1 MAGELHN
8 LSANELIELYR
19 SMKASPVDA
28 AKSVLQQIDKLQP
41 TYNAFCVI
49 DQERTLEDAR
59 ASEDRWNK
67 GEPIGLVDGIPT
79 TIKDLMLS
87 KGWPTLR
94 GSKTV
99 ERAQVWNEDAPIVA
113 RMRSHGAVFVGK
125 TTTPEFGWK
134 GVTDSPL
141 PGSTKNPWDPQKT
154 PGGSSGGAA
163 VAAALGMGTLNIGS
177 DGGGSIRMPAGFC
190 GIYGIK
196 PTFGVVPAY
205 PQSSMG
211 SLSHHGPMTRTVA
224 DAALMVTVISQPDPR
239 DWYAGPFREIN
250 YHHDLCKGI
259 KGLRV
264 AYSRSLGYAK
274 VASDV
279 AETIEKSIKFFAE
292 LGAEVIDVD
301 PGIEDPIETMITL
314 WSVGLAVLV
323 NNTPP
328 EKHELMDQPILQ
340 LAEQG
345 RAVSSIELR
354 RAEQDREKLA
364 VKLNLFL
371 EEYDFLVTPQ
381 LPITAFQAGNEVPP
395 ESGMSRWWE
404 WSPFTYPFNLSQHP
418 AATVPCG
425 VSRDNLPVCLQII
438 ASRFNEHKLL
448 QASQALETVNPFIM
462 PKVSG
467 GRI

>member
-19 SMKASPVDA
+19 SKKASPVDA

-141 PGSTKNPWDPQKT
+141 TGSTKNPWDPQKT

-224 DAALMVTVISQPDPR
+224 DAALMLTVISQPDPR

-250 YHHDLCKGI
+250 YHHDLRKGI

-264 AYSRSLGYAK
+264 AYSRTLGYAK
-274 VASDV
+274 VASHV

-345 RAVSSIELR
+345 RAVSSVELR
-354 RAEQDREKLA
+354 RAEQAREKLA

-425 VSRDNLPVCLQII
+425 FSSDNLPVCLQI
-438 ASRFNEHKLL
+438 
-448 QASQALETVNPFIM
+448 
-462 PKVSG
+462 
-467 GRI
+467 